1 VTGAGDLI
9 VLDAVHDAAGVGAA
23 GTECLEA
30 IRLGLGNQN
39 GQHGVNFEFCATTNW
54 NLGCQAK

>member
-1 VTGAGDLI
+1 VGAG
-9 VLDAVHDAAGVGAA
+9 
-23 GTECLEA
+23 GTESLEA